1 MKWNDIKHNIGDL
14 FAKFFLIIGMI
25 AIIGGFIY
33 TCNKKEVETST
44 PVESIQIDSL
54 IKENDKL
61 IIEVEHLDS
70 IKDAKIIEVKNLDND
85 STLKLF
91 YQLIRK

>member
-1 MKWNDIKHNIGDL
+1 MKWPDIKKDL
-14 FAKFFLIIGMI
+14 ADWFAKLFLVIVIIATI
-25 AIIGGFIY
+25 FGFIY
-33 TCNKKEVETST
+33 TCCRDKENTT
-44 PVESIQIDSL
+44 PPVESNRIDSI

-61 IIEVEHLDS
+61 VIEVEHLDS
-70 IKDAKIIEVKNLDND
+70 IKDAKVIEVKSLDND